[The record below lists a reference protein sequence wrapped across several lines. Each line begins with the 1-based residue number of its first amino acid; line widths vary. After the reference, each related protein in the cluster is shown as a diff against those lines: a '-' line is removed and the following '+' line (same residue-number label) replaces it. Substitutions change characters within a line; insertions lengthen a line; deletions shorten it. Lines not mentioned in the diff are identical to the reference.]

1 MGPRRVAAVVWLA
14 IMMGPGLDARF
25 AAQAPRPQALAAS
38 DLAALRLRNIGPAT
52 MSGRFVDMDVVESDP
67 KVMYV
72 ASATGGVFRTRDAGI
87 TWEAVF
93 EREPVHSVGDIALFQ
108 PNPAILWVG
117 TGERANRQSVGWGD
131 GVYKST
137 DAGKTWTNVGL
148 RASRHIG
155 RIALH
160 PTNPAIAYV
169 AAQGSV
175 WGPGGD
181 RGVYRTTDGGATWTR
196 TLQVDD
202 DTGATDVAIDP
213 SDPTVLYAATYQRRR
228 TAFGFDG
235 GGPGSGLWKSTDAGV
250 RWTRLQGDGLPAGD
264 IGRIGISIYRA
275 DPRIVYVSIEQGFR
289 YNAST
294 AYIERRA
301 GLYRSNDKGASWRLM
316 SNWNPRPMYASQ
328 PTVDPSDDRRVY
340 MLNAYSF
347 SDNAGE
353 TFTTPRQTLHGDD
366 RFVWINPRDSRHVVK
381 LDDGGIGISHDR
393 GVKFL
398 YVQSLP
404 VSQYYRVAVDNA
416 QPYNVYGGLQDNG
429 CWMGPSASWTSNGIL
444 NEHWTRLCGGDGF
457 FVVPDPSDP
466 SIVFAA
472 SQFLGLQRND
482 TRTMQSQA
490 IRPGDPAGHI
500 SARRNWNTWGRPG
513 ASEVLGN
520 AMHPA
525 NWDAPIVLSPH
536 DAATIYAGAQHLFRS
551 RDRGRQWEDLGDM
564 TTGVDRATLTIMG
577 RRTTEATLSA
587 DDGVPYYPGITAL
600 AESPRRRGVLYVGT
614 DDGRL
619 RVSMDEGK
627 TWSDLQ
633 SRLPGLPASSW
644 VAGIDASRH
653 ADGVVYVVFDNH
665 RSNDFANYIYRSEDF
680 GATWTAIA
688 GDMAAER
695 VARVIREDPRNPDL
709 LYVGT
714 EFGVWISPTRGAS
727 WVELKNNMPTLPFN
741 DLVVHAR
748 DNDLVLASHGRGIWI
763 LDNVNALQ
771 GLTPQVMAGNAT
783 LFPIEPAAQI
793 RYTNLKA
800 HAGDMVFR
808 GENPANGALIDYWLG
823 AATGTVGLAVH
834 TAAGQLVQTLTPSTV
849 RGVNRV
855 VWNLRHADLP
865 ARGGGGGDDDEGGG
879 SSSLP
884 GPYVTP
890 GQYLVRLTVSGQTM
904 EQRVEVRDDPRITIT
919 AADRQAWTDAV
930 AGVAALIRQAAP
942 ANDAVQKAPDAADT
956 TAQKRQ
962 WRELMARLT
971 GLYGEIGRWSGPPTA
986 DQLSELAFYREML
999 QKLQAAARP

>member
-1 MGPRRVAAVVWLA
+1 M
-14 IMMGPGLDARF
+14 
-25 AAQAPRPQALAAS
+25 
-38 DLAALRLRNIGPAT
+38 
-52 MSGRFVDMDVVESDP
+52 
-67 KVMYV
+67 
-72 ASATGGVFRTRDAGI
+72 
-87 TWEAVF
+87 
-93 EREPVHSVGDIALFQ
+93 
-108 PNPAILWVG
+108 
-117 TGERANRQSVGWGD
+117 
-131 GVYKST
+131 
-137 DAGKTWTNVGL
+137 
-148 RASRHIG
+148 
-155 RIALH
+155 
-160 PTNPAIAYV
+160 
-169 AAQGSV
+169 
-175 WGPGGD
+175 
-181 RGVYRTTDGGATWTR
+181 
-196 TLQVDD
+196 
-202 DTGATDVAIDP
+202 
-213 SDPTVLYAATYQRRR
+213 
-228 TAFGFDG
+228 
-235 GGPGSGLWKSTDAGV
+235 
-250 RWTRLQGDGLPAGD
+250 
-264 IGRIGISIYRA
+264 
-275 DPRIVYVSIEQGFR
+275 
-289 YNAST
+289 
-294 AYIERRA
+294 
-301 GLYRSNDKGASWRLM
+301 
-316 SNWNPRPMYASQ
+316 
-328 PTVDPSDDRRVY
+328 
-340 MLNAYSF
+340 
-347 SDNAGE
+347 
-353 TFTTPRQTLHGDD
+353 
-366 RFVWINPRDSRHVVK
+366 
-381 LDDGGIGISHDR
+381 
-393 GVKFL
+393 
-398 YVQSLP
+398 
-404 VSQYYRVAVDNA
+404 
-416 QPYNVYGGLQDNG
+416 
-429 CWMGPSASWTSNGIL
+429 
-444 NEHWTRLCGGDGF
+444 
-457 FVVPDPSDP
+457 
-466 SIVFAA
+466 
-472 SQFLGLQRND
+472 
-482 TRTMQSQA
+482 
-490 IRPGDPAGHI
+490 
-500 SARRNWNTWGRPG
+500 
-513 ASEVLGN
+513 
-520 AMHPA
+520 
-525 NWDAPIVLSPH
+525 
-536 DAATIYAGAQHLFRS
+536 
-551 RDRGRQWEDLGDM
+551 
-564 TTGVDRATLTIMG
+564 
-577 RRTTEATLSA
+577 
-587 DDGVPYYPGITAL
+587 
-600 AESPRRRGVLYVGT
+600 
-614 DDGRL
+614 
-619 RVSMDEGK
+619 
-627 TWSDLQ
+627 
-633 SRLPGLPASSW
+633 
-644 VAGIDASRH
+644 AGIDASRH

-680 GATWTAIA
+680 GTTWTAIA
-688 GDMAAER
+688 GDMPAER

-714 EFGVWISPTRGAS
+714 EFGVWISPNRGAS

-834 TAAGQLVQTLTPSTV
+834 TAAGQLVQTLTPSTA